1 MRSFRPES
9 SWSSDIFS
17 SLPESILLVRRQ
29 LSVLGS
35 FSKHVPGRPTARWWV
50 QFLDPVRMQG
60 MQCLFLGILWQRSA
74 KGLELVEGV
83 KMRKDRLLQDTIT
96 QTFKN
101 HLVTILYRSTILICS
116 YHSLSSYPST
126 LDVWIQG
133 VYRSF
138 TQSCIDEVT
147 TWMYWRS
154 ELLSSMGCPGACDWG
169 WAPWIVFMY
178 VSTENE
184 ESDNSLVH
192 TPPL

>member
-1 MRSFRPES
+1 MIVRH
-9 SWSSDIFS
+9 FS
-17 SLPESILLVRRQ
+17 SLPESILLV
-29 LSVLGS
+29 LWKLLKALVFVDTVITAWWLN
-35 FSKHVPGRPTARWWV
+35 VPGRPTARWWV

-60 MQCLFLGILWQRSA
+60 MQRLFLGVLWQRSA
-74 KGLELVEGV
+74 KGWELVEGV

-96 QTFKN
+96 QTFRN
-101 HLVTILYRSTILICS
+101 HLITILYRSTILICS

-133 VYRSF
+133 VYRSL

-169 WAPWIVFMY
+169 WAPWIFFMY

-184 ESDNSLVH
+184 
-192 TPPL
+192 

>member
-1 MRSFRPES
+1 MIVRHFFFAPRIHTACTKTAFCTGKLLKACSRQAHCKMMGAVLRPG
-9 SWSSDIFS
+9 
-17 SLPESILLVRRQ
+17 Q
-29 LSVLGS
+29 NAG
-35 FSKHVPGRPTARWWV
+35 HA
-50 QFLDPVRMQG
+50 M
-60 MQCLFLGILWQRSA
+60 FLGILWQRSA